1 MKEFFLDIMDLKA
14 IWLGFIKVDTDNKGS
29 IGIQNLLD
37 IMQERQYSVIA
48 PFLERFFFLIEK
60 IDPNKCDFEE
70 FLPNLCV
77 FNLFTK

>member
-37 IMQERQYSVIA
+37 IM
-48 PFLERFFFLIEK
+48 
-60 IDPNKCDFEE
+60 
-70 FLPNLCV
+70 
-77 FNLFTK
+77 